1 MAYKYKLH
9 PEAQEKYESSVSWY
23 LKRSL
28 KAASNFVKVVDK
40 GFVKICNDPKRF
52 RNEYKHYYEFTI
64 HRYPFTIVYTIE
76 ESRQLIMIVAIYHQ
90 KREPANKY
98 R

>member
-76 ESRQLIMIVAIYHQ
+76 ESRQLIMIVAIYH
-90 KREPANKY
+90 
-98 R
+98 